1 VTTTY
6 IFHVIGTLTMAH
18 VALAAES
25 MGRQRFRWQN
35 LVVHNASTLPL
46 QPILDLMPAGQF
58 DKVQVLDY
66 NPKDPPTCAQDWF
79 KQMRYVCGTDRYFSH
94 KADFY
99 LANGVCEAF
108 DSLPE
113 GDWFVP
119 FHKYDM
125 KSRASIATLREYAAL
140 PWEEGLKLSTTG
152 SYQKHLG
159 KLAIPFMQ
167 TQGVDGTIHGYTE
180 AARGCTLRRCSNAT
194 RAGAWPNRSATCK
207 STSPSSPT
215 TRGSSPATCGTR
227 ARTALTGTRTLRRR
241 NASNGP

>member
-180 AARGCTLRRCSNAT
+180 AARGLYAPSLLERNTRWGVAESLRDMQEHIPFIINDT
-194 RAGAWPNRSATCK
+194 RFFACHMWHESPDRTDWNK
-207 STSPSSPT
+207 NTSPEE
-215 TRGSSPATCGTR
+215 RF
-227 ARTALTGTRTLRRR
+227 
-241 NASNGP
+241 